1 MENHKN
7 YFDIFRIKP
16 LSYNGMI
23 NSNIMFQEFYDKKS
37 ISLENSKIIRVDNN
51 KIYTLNRLLLN
62 NNEFKENEYKEGRLK
77 NISLILKNS
86 LDTTEIYTNIPDVF
100 NEMDR
105 YSLNSVFSITFKKFR
120 ILPRSVASLFYNE
133 YKNNNERNFIVLD
146 LVGTFLTIT
155 LIKKIYSNE
164 LKKYI
169 LERHRTEKIDLKED
183 IELIF
188 KDKNIGFKDIGKFLE
203 TVGLEFSNLNDFI
216 ILNNENKEYS
226 IKENIIIDISK
237 HYEDFKKKNYNDL
250 KNFNIILLSDNLS
263 LKSDISFSYISYKE
277 QLEGSFNYYQTLK
290 NKEDILWRDFL
301 PSLAI
306 KKLYDKFYLIRSDVK
321 IDPIYNKKQKI
332 EVEGTIVLKKGKNRH
347 EFTLVSEKTGEEI
360 NYKAVLNN
368 DFPIKEDL
376 ECKLE
381 LLYTYGSKEEF
392 PFELYFIPLN
402 SNKKMKVEFKKLIEY
417 EYKDLKIPIIPEP
430 NWFYEQEKIIYFEKE
445 LNKIYTNMEYCYI
458 VERNLLLDLLSKEG
472 KMVLDTIKNKDKI
485 FNLFNSEVKIKDRIV
500 LLINKEIRLELK
512 ENLSKF
518 NSQWVSM
525 NLTVTD
531 KLNKYYNL
539 SFCDSFKDKNGN
551 YVFTD
556 ERALI
561 FPSNIIYKND
571 IDNTIRCVV
580 YEDYEEQNGKLILKN
595 VGNRKYSY
603 GFYRINK
610 TSEVHDG
617 IEYNN
622 PRLVYLMN
630 TIFSGGIYIND
641 KRIPKVISELVK
653 KIIENLKAIYYKSN
667 NKDYIRYIL
676 SICLPLN
683 ENEYIKDINFE
694 DEKLKKSLTI
704 YDKRALGNSLGNCKN
719 ELEKEL
725 VNKITTLNPMDAIHI
740 LGTGFWKHEEF
751 IINLD
756 QKILFNYFWI
766 SNRYLKSFKNSNYF
780 IMSKLLE
787 YVYATFMLRKKNEEK
802 LLKKL
807 SLNNKK
813 IRELYVILEEIVAN
827 SLKNKFEI
835 KTFIQF
841 EKTINS
847 EIHPLLYAI
856 LSCINGSNDPDIVIK
871 SFEEGEK

>member
-86 LDTTEIYTNIPDVF
+86 LETTEIYTNIPDVF

-133 YKNNNERNFIVLD
+133 YKNNNEGNFIVLD

-155 LIKKIYSNE
+155 LIKKIYSIE

-169 LERHRTEKIDLKED
+169 LERHWTEKIDLKED

-188 KDKNIGFKDIGKFLE
+188 KDKNIELKDIGSFLE
-203 TVGLEFSNLNDFI
+203 TVGLEFCNLNDLI

-237 HYEDFKKKNYNDL
+237 HYEDFKKQYYNDL

-301 PSLAI
+301 PPLSI
-306 KKLYDKFYLIRSDVK
+306 KKLYGKFDLISSNVK

-417 EYKDLKIPIIPEP
+417 EYMDLKTPIIPEI
-430 NWFYEQEKIIYFEKE
+430 NWFYEQEKIINFERE
-445 LNKIYTNMEYCYI
+445 LNIVYTNMDHCYI
-458 VERNLLLDLLSKEG
+458 VEKNLLLDLLSKRGE
-472 KMVLDTIKNKDKI
+472 MVLDTIKNKDKI
-485 FNLFNSEVKIKDRIV
+485 FNLFNSEVKIKDRLV
-500 LLINKEIRLELK
+500 LWVNREKRLELK
-512 ENLSKF
+512 EKLSGF
-518 NSQWVSM
+518 NSKWVLI
-525 NLTVTD
+525 NLTVID

-539 SFCDSFKDKNGN
+539 SFCKSFKDKNGD

-561 FPSNIIYKND
+561 FPNNIIYKND

-580 YEDYEEQNGKLILKN
+580 YEDSEEQNGKLILKN
-595 VGNRKYSY
+595 VGNSKYSY
-603 GFYRINK
+603 GFYGINEI
-610 TSEVHDG
+610 SEINDG
-617 IEYNN
+617 IKYDN
-622 PRLVYLMN
+622 RWLVYLMN
-630 TIFSGGIYIND
+630 TIFSNGIYIND
-641 KRIPKVISELVK
+641 TRIPKLISELVK
-653 KIIENLKAIYYKSN
+653 NIIENLKKIYYKSN

-694 DEKLKKSLTI
+694 DEKFKK
-704 YDKRALGNSLGNCKN
+704 YDKKALGNSLGNCKN

-725 VNKITTLNPMDAIHI
+725 LNKITTLNPEDVIVI
-740 LGTGFWKHEEF
+740 LKTGFWKHKELVL
-751 IINLD
+751 NLD
-756 QKILFNYFWI
+756 QKILFNYFEESI
-766 SNRYLKSFKNSNYF
+766 ERLKLNKNSEYIN
-780 IMSKLLE
+780 IESLE
-787 YVYATFMLRKKNEEK
+787 YIYATFMLRKKNEEE
-802 LLKKL
+802 LLKFL
-807 SLNNKK
+807 SLNNEK
-813 IRELYVILEEIVAN
+813 IRELYVILEEIVEY

-835 KTFIQF
+835 NTFIQF
-841 EKTINS
+841 EETINN

-871 SFEEGEK
+871 SLEEGEG